1 MARRR
6 SFDLENHP
14 HGAPIPAVSIID
26 RLVVSGG
33 ISGRDPKD
41 GSLPENL
48 EEQCRLMFVNVRRAI
63 EGAGGSPEDIIKMT
77 VWMRDRAGRPAVNKE
92 WVAMFPD
99 EHSRPARHTLA
110 YEGLAPGVHVQCDL
124 MALLPEKG

>member
-1 MARRR
+1 MRRR

-14 HGAPIPAVSIID
+14 HGVPIPAVSIID

-41 GSLPENL
+41 GSLPEGL
-48 EEQCRLMFVNVRRAI
+48 EDQCRLMFVNVRRAI
-63 EGAGGSPEDIIKMT
+63 EGAGGTPDDIIKMT
-77 VWMRDRAGRPAVNKE
+77 VWMKDRAGRSAVNKE

-110 YEGLAPGVHVQCDL
+110 YDGLAPGVLVQCDL
-124 MALLPEKG
+124 MAFLPEGK